1 MESKS
6 YWEDKSLLNKV
17 KKAWEEKQKWDED
30 KAYNYLKVK
39 LEELARKYYENGNYG
54 AITWIEKH
62 NLILNQKHDEAMEKV
77 NQAFREKSISKLY
90 EGVAELYSVFAEI
103 EEAYKKAKE
112 MAKKYEVDIYTIYW
126 DEEIKAY
133 KIVSKTYRVGV

>member
-1 MESKS
+1 
-6 YWEDKSLLNKV
+6 
-17 KKAWEEKQKWDED
+17 
-30 KAYNYLKVK
+30 
-39 LEELARKYYENGNYG
+39 
-54 AITWIEKH
+54 
-62 NLILNQKHDEAMEKV
+62 MEKV

-133 KIVSKTYRVGV
+133 KIVSKNL

>member
-1 MESKS
+1 MEAMS
-6 YWEDKSLLNKV
+6 YWEERNLLKKV
-17 KKAWEEKQKWDED
+17 KDKYQQISKWDED
-30 KAYNYLKVK
+30 KALEYLSQK
-39 LEELARKYYENGNYG
+39 LEELSMRYYENGSYG

-62 NLILNQKHDEAMEKV
+62 NLTLNQKHDEAMEKV

-133 KIVSKTYRVGV
+133 KIVSKNL